1 MNGRPLTISGMD
13 EIAERFDAFLIDQF
27 GVLRDGKGPYPGA
40 VETLLRLKTSGK
52 TIIILSNSGKR
63 SVENDRRLAALGFDP
78 QSWDW
83 FLTSGEVAWRILQS
97 ESRDGS
103 SKATRKCLLI
113 SRDGD
118 TSPLDGLDLTRTERG
133 EDAEVILLAA
143 SEGDVHPLSFYE
155 TLLAPAAAR
164 GVPCLCTNPDKIML
178 TKDGTA
184 FGAGRIAELYEELGG
199 QVRWIGKPFPDIYAT
214 AREFLGPIAPEKICC
229 IGDSIEHDIAGA
241 AGAGLKS
248 ILVTT
253 GILETATEVE
263 RQALFAAHRA
273 TPDFILP
280 TFIWSEGERSS
291 R

>member
-1 MNGRPLTISGMD
+1 MTDGPLTISGLD
-13 EIAERFDAFLIDQF
+13 EIEERFDAFLIDQF
-27 GVLRDGKGPYPGA
+27 GVLRDGKGPYPHA
-40 VETLLRLKTSGK
+40 VETLRRLKQAGK

-63 SVENDRRLAALGFDP
+63 SAENDRRLAALGFDP

-83 FLTSGEVAWRILQS
+83 FLTSGEVAWRILQA
-97 ESRDGS
+97 ESRQLS
-103 SKATRKCLLI
+103 SGIARKCLLI

-118 TSPLDGLDLTRTERG
+118 TSPMDGLDLARTDRG
-133 EDAEVILLAA
+133 EDADFLLLAA

-155 TLLAPAAAR
+155 ALLAPAAAR

-178 TKDGTA
+178 TKEGTA

-199 QVRWIGKPFPDIYAT
+199 TVRWIGKPFPDIYAT
-214 AREFLGPIAPEKICC
+214 AREFLGSIAPEKICC

-253 GILETATEVE
+253 GILETATDAD
-263 RQALFAAHRA
+263 RQTLFAEHGA

-280 TFIWSEGERSS
+280 SFIWSER
-291 R
+291 

>member
-1 MNGRPLTISGMD
+1 MTDRPVKISGLD
-13 EIAERFDAFLIDQF
+13 EIAGQFDAFLIDQY
-27 GVLRDGKGPYPGA
+27 GVLRDGRGPYPGA
-40 VETLLRLKTSGK
+40 VETLVRLKQSGK

-63 SVENDRRLAALGFDP
+63 SAENDRRLTALGFDP
-78 QSWDW
+78 RSWDW

-97 ESRDGS
+97 ESGGS
-103 SKATRKCLLI
+103 SKGGGRKCLLI

-118 TSPLDGLDLTRTERG
+118 TSPLDGLDLMRTEIG
-133 EDAEVILLAA
+133 DDADFILLAA
-143 SEGDVHPLSFYE
+143 SEGDVRPLSYYE
-155 TLLAPAAAR
+155 AMLTPAAKR

-178 TKDGTA
+178 TQEGTA

-214 AREFLGPIAPEKICC
+214 AREFLGSIVPEKICC

-253 GILETATEVE
+253 GILETATDAE
-263 RQALFAAHRA
+263 RQALFAQHAA

-280 TFIWSEGERSS
+280 TFIWSEN
-291 R
+291 

>member
-1 MNGRPLTISGMD
+1 MTGGPLTISGLD
-13 EIAERFDAFLIDQF
+13 EIKERFDAFLIDQF

-40 VETLLRLKTSGK
+40 VETLLRLKQTGK

-97 ESRDGS
+97 EIQQAS
-103 SKATRKCLLI
+103 SGVARKCLLI

-118 TSPLDGLDLTRTERG
+118 TSPLDGLELTRTESG
-133 EDAEVILLAA
+133 DDADFILLAA
-143 SEGDVHPLSFYE
+143 SEGDVHPLAHYE
-155 TLLAPAAAR
+155 TLLAPAARR

-199 QVRWIGKPFPDIYAT
+199 HVRWIGKPFADIYTT
-214 AREFLGPIAPEKICC
+214 ARESLGSIAPEKICC

-253 GILETATEVE
+253 GILETASDAE
-263 RQALFAAHRA
+263 RQALFAEHGA

-280 TFIWSEGERSS
+280 SFIWTES
-291 R
+291 

>member
-1 MNGRPLTISGMD
+1 MTGGPLTISGLD
-13 EIAERFDAFLIDQF
+13 EIEERFDAFLIDQF
-27 GVLRDGKGPYPGA
+27 GVLRDGKGPYPHA
-40 VETLLRLKTSGK
+40 AETLLRLKRAGK

-63 SVENDRRLAALGFDP
+63 SAENDRRLAALGFDP

-83 FLTSGEVAWRILQS
+83 FLTSGEVAWRILRA
-97 ESRDGS
+97 ESQQVS
-103 SKATRKCLLI
+103 SGIARKCLLV

-118 TSPLDGLDLTRTERG
+118 TSPLDGLGLTQTTSG
-133 EDAEVILLAA
+133 EDADFVLLAA

-155 TLLAPAAAR
+155 TLLSPAAAR

-184 FGAGRIAELYEELGG
+184 FGAGRIAELYEGLGG
-199 QVRWIGKPFPDIYAT
+199 TVRWIGKPFPDIYAT

-241 AGAGLKS
+241 ANAGLNS

-253 GILETATEVE
+253 GILETLSDGE
-263 RQALFAAHRA
+263 RQVLFAEHGA

-280 TFIWSEGERSS
+280 AFVWSER
-291 R
+291 

>member
-1 MNGRPLTISGMD
+1 MMSGPQTISGLQD
-13 EIAERFDAFLIDQF
+13 IEERFDAFLIDQF

-40 VETLLRLKTSGK
+40 VETLARLKQAGK

-63 SVENDRRLAALGFDP
+63 SAENDRRLAALGFAP
-78 QSWDW
+78 GSWDW

-97 ESRDGS
+97 ESRQVRG
-103 SKATRKCLLI
+103 KTARKCLLV

-118 TSPLDGLDLTRTERG
+118 TSPLDGLDLERTETG
-133 EDAEVILLAA
+133 ADADFILLAA

-155 TLLAPAAAR
+155 ALLTPAARR

-199 QVRWIGKPFPDIYAT
+199 TVRWIGKPFPDIYTT
-214 AREFLGPIAPEKICC
+214 ARDFLGSTAPEKICC
-229 IGDSIEHDIAGA
+229 IGDSIEHDIGGA

-253 GILETATEVE
+253 GILETASDAE
-263 RQALFAAHRA
+263 RQALFAEHGAV
-273 TPDFILP
+273 PDFILP
-280 TFIWSEGERSS
+280 AFIWSER
-291 R
+291 